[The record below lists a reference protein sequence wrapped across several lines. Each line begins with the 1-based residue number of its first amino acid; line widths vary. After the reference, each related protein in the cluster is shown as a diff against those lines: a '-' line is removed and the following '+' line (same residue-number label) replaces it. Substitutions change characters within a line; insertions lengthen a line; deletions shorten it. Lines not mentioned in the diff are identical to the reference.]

1 MPVKNIVEKIEQAL
15 AHTPVE
21 AQQQLFKELGKVI
34 PSSEKTG
41 IEGRIGWN
49 HEEKEQKIYTNI
61 ALKISPCAPQ
71 EQKNLAST
79 LENILQKASPEL
91 WAEIEEAIDFLLSYA
106 EKPYHLHISPTLLIG
121 DTGMIRFYFLG
132 TAMAEVGSLKLE
144 KNLEKI
150 A

>member
-1 MPVKNIVEKIEQAL
+1 MLIKNIVDKIEQAL
-15 AHTPVE
+15 AHTPLE
-21 AQQQLFKELGKVI
+21 ARQQLSKELGKVI
-34 PSSEKTG
+34 ATSEKTV

-71 EQKNLAST
+71 EQKDLASS
-79 LENILQKASPEL
+79 LEHILQKASPEL
-91 WAEIEEAIDFLLSYA
+91 LAEIEEAIDFLLSRA
-106 EKPYHLHISPTLLIG
+106 EKPYFLHVSPTLLIG

-132 TAMAEVGSLKLE
+132 TAMAEVGNLKLE